1 MCDGYSAYS
10 CAEWQK
16 EEMINLRAVA
26 GESIKTDLLYTANY
40 SGYIIGYKIIWTL

>member
-16 EEMINLRAVA
+16 EEMINA

-40 SGYIIGYKIIWTL
+40 SGYIIGYKIIGTL